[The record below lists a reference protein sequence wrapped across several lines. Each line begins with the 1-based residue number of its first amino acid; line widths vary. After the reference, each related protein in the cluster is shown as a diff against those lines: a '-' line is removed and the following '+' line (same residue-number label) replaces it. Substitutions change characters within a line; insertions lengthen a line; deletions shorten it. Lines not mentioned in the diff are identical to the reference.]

1 MFSFQAVT
9 HFKVIDTFDVSNAFK
24 KFEPDEKV
32 AERCTVI

>member
-9 HFKVIDTFDVSNAFK
+9 LKVIDTFDVSNAFK